1 MVMIWY
7 TAFMLMLVLCLS
19 MVNFAALRNPDKVPD
34 LFADYYD
41 TERVLAQLVVAVV
54 TAILEMVFTLMLI
67 LLGVNLAN
75 PMLKDAII
83 ILAVINTVTAFF
95 NFPVLQHDLYSRHW
109 YLALTAAYT
118 LVEFAVVAWIFI
130 YRLGEIF

>member
-1 MVMIWY
+1 MVMICY
-7 TAFMLMLVLCLS
+7 TAFMMMLVLCLS
-19 MVNFAALRNPDKVPD
+19 MVSFAALRKPDKVPD

-75 PMLKDAII
+75 PMLKDTII
-83 ILAVINTVTAFF
+83 VLAVINTVTAFF
-95 NFPVLQHDLYSRHW
+95 TVPVLRRDMYRKRW
-109 YLALTAAYT
+109 YLALTTAYT
-118 LVEFAVVAWIFI
+118 LVEFAVVGWTFI